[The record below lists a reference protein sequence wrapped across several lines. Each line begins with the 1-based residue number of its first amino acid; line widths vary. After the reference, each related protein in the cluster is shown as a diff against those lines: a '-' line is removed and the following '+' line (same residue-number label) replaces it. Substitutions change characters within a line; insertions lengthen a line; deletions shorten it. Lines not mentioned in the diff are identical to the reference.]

1 VFEGGLSLTGNGYS
15 RYDAWIYSRV
25 SEFCAGGRMVDIL
38 T

>member
-15 RYDAWIYSRV
+15 RYDARIYSRV
-25 SEFCAGGRMVDIL
+25 SEFCSEGSMVVIL